1 MKQNIDYISLVD
13 IAKLNLTNLINNK
26 MLEYKK
32 TPNSDLKN
40 QIINLLKDK
49 KQLFLFNKNVIEKYL

>member
-1 MKQNIDYISLVD
+1 MDIDYISLID

-26 MLEYKK
+26 MSEYKK
-32 TPNSDLKN
+32 LPNPDLKC
-40 QIINLLKDK
+40 QIIDLFNDR